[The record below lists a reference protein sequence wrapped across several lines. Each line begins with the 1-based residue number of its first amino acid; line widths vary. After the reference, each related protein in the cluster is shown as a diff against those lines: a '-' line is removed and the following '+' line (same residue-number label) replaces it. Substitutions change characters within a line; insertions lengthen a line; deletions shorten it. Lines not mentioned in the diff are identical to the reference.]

1 MSSANSAASASV
13 WAILGGA
20 GTRGI
25 SFLVFL
31 LIARELNPSDM
42 GVMAIALSLGMLIDT
57 VSELGLGDQV
67 VRFQGPDA
75 PKFVSSVFWL
85 QLGVAVL
92 GALVLVVLSPW
103 LAIWYK
109 EADLRMACAGVA
121 MACVANGASW
131 VPMSLLNKR
140 LEFKAIALRNAMA
153 TTLGGCLGLGL
164 AYLGWGVKALVA
176 MHVANA
182 LTGCAVASLSSGW
195 RPSRSCQLHLV
206 RPVRD
211 VALHALGTR
220 VVETITSRFDQLL
233 IGSFFGAAVL
243 GLYALA
249 VRFFDVIFQT
259 LCGPV
264 AVVLFSYL
272 AQTHHDLVELRK
284 RYLGILRNL
293 ALLAPAVFLL
303 AAMIL
308 PDMLLLIFGQKWAGV
323 APYLRII
330 LGAGAVLAVTF
341 SHTPVFSAIGQPRIN
356 FLVSSVAS
364 VVWLVSLLFLPK
376 LGALYAAV
384 LWVIRAA
391 LGIPIQLYFLRS
403 VVHLK
408 MTDYG
413 RAVGPAIVLLA
424 LLLMMYGVF
433 APSTVMDTWWRVVR
447 LCSLSLAGGLVVLVF
462 GYRYSQDIRNKMLM
476 LFQARRAS

>member
-1 MSSANSAASASV
+1 MSSANSATSASV

-31 LIARELNPSDM
+31 LIARELKPSDM

-57 VSELGLGDQV
+57 ISELGLGDQV
-67 VRFQGPDA
+67 VRFQGTDA

-85 QLGVAVL
+85 QLGVAAL
-92 GALVLVVLSPW
+92 AALALVLLSPW
-103 LAIWYK
+103 LAMLYK
-109 EADLRMACAGVA
+109 EADLRIACTGVA
-121 MACVANGASW
+121 LACIANGASW
-131 VPMSLLNKR
+131 VPMSMLNKR
-140 LEFKAIALRNAMA
+140 LEFKAIALRNALA

-176 MHVANA
+176 MHVTNA
-182 LTGCAVASLSSGW
+182 LTGCAVALLSSGW
-195 RPSRSCQLHLV
+195 RPLRLCKWYLV

-220 VVETITSRFDQLL
+220 MVETITSRFDQLL
-233 IGSFFGAAVL
+233 IGSFFGTTVL

-264 AVVLFSYL
+264 AVVLFAYL

-284 RYLGILRNL
+284 RYLSILRNL

-303 AAMIL
+303 AAMLL
-308 PDMLLLIFGQKWAGV
+308 PDMLLLIFGEKWAGV

-403 VVHLK
+403 VVQLK
-408 MTDYG
+408 LADYG
-413 RAVGPAIVLLA
+413 RAVGPAI
-424 LLLMMYGVF
+424 LLLPLLLLMYGVF
-433 APSTVMDTWWRVVR
+433 APSSDMGTWWRVVR
-447 LCSLSLAGGLVVLVF
+447 LCVIGLAGGFVVLGF
-462 GYRYSQDIRNKMLM
+462 GYRYSLDIRNKMLT
-476 LFQARRAS
+476 LAHVRRAS